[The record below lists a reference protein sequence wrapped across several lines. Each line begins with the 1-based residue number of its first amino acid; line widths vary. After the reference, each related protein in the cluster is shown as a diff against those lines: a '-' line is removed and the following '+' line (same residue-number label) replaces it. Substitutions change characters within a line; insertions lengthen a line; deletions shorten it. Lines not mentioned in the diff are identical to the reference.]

1 MANYKEGSAV
11 ATAKKAASEI
21 PKLATS
27 SKDKPPL
34 SSWKIAP
41 VASNGSLRDEK
52 LNKTSNEKSS
62 E

>member
-21 PKLATS
+21 PKLVTS

-34 SSWKIAP
+34 SSRKIAP
-41 VASNGSLRDEK
+41 VASNGSLRDD
-52 LNKTSNEKSS
+52 
-62 E
+62 